1 MFYVKCTFLEG
12 DWIEAEEKQQTAA
25 WQEREKEKKRPQ
37 LEEWEEMEIKS
48 VMERYPFN
56 KVLRL
61 FQMVIP
67 LYRMNTVSTYHG
79 FYMVFKVLQR
89 IS

>member
-1 MFYVKCTFLEG
+1 
-12 DWIEAEEKQQTAA
+12 
-25 WQEREKEKKRPQ
+25 
-37 LEEWEEMEIKS
+37 MEIKS

-61 FQMVIP
+61 FQMAIP

-89 IS
+89 IP